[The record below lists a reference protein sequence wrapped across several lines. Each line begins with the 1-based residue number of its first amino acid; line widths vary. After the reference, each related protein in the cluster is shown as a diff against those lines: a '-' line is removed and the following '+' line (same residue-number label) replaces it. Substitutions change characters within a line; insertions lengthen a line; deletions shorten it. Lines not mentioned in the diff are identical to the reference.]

1 MPRVFDDPEEE
12 RTYLKQVKAE
22 LDGCKTKDEVAE
34 LWKRHYLK
42 VGHKKLGRLLV
53 GRTVDSAM
61 SRRGKSGEE

>member
-1 MPRVFDDPEEE
+1 MPYAFADPEEE
-12 RTYLKQVKAE
+12 KAYLKQVKAE
-22 LDGCKTKDEVAE
+22 LDACQTKEEVSE

-61 SRRGKSGEE
+61 GKRKERE